1 MVIRMVIHMVFNL
14 FNREDIVADL
24 AAVDRTLAQAIL
36 AQAQAVLAQAV
47 QAPAQAVQAPAQ
59 AVQAPA
65 QAVQAPA
72 QAVQALPQA
81 VLQGIWSETRFAKW
95 DIWILQTFLSK
106 SKSPL

>member
-65 QAVQAPA
+65 QAVQA
-72 QAVQALPQA
+72 LPQA